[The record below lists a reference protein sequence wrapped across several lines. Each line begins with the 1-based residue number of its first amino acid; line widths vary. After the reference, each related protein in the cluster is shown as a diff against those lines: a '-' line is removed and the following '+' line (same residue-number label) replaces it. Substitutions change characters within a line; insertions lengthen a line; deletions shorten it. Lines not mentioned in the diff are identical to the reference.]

1 MRAILRQQRLSS
13 VLTAVAVILLG
24 LVLLVWPDLTAEL
37 MCRVLG
43 LGVLL
48 AGVVYLL
55 GWLRSRGQEE
65 GRIFFLLPGAV
76 LVGLGL
82 WLLTRPESVITLVQL
97 VSGVVLVFHGLLD
110 LQGAVE
116 LIRAK
121 ARPWWPELLL
131 ALLTLGLGLLIIR
144 NPFSTFSFL
153 VSVIGA
159 ALLFDGLSDL
169 WIIARLSRFF
179 KKVERAV
186 EEAIE
191 ENSAIPVES
200 RVLEEKEVR

>member
-13 VLTAVAVILLG
+13 ALTAAAVILLG

-97 VSGVVLVFHGLLD
+97 VSGVVLVFHGLLERRACGVP
-110 LQGAVE
+110 GAVFQ
-116 LIRAK
+116 LNRLFV
-121 ARPWWPELLL
+121 R
-131 ALLTLGLGLLIIR
+131 LG
-144 NPFSTFSFL
+144 
-153 VSVIGA
+153 
-159 ALLFDGLSDL
+159 
-169 WIIARLSRFF
+169 RFC
-179 KKVERAV
+179 AQG
-186 EEAIE
+186 IL
-191 ENSAIPVES
+191 NC
-200 RVLEEKEVR
+200 